1 MGGAADPFYMINGS
15 SVNPSFLK
23 LPYWGLHSPAGPL
36 QCSSQSFVWK
46 NASHTNTRA
55 NKTEMDCQCKN
66 GTLMLKEA
74 KPLTKVQQEPTRKNN
89 NPKVRKVKKKTQTKR
104 EIIKEQANAI
114 KTITSV
120 RKVTQ
125 KARESTK
132 SHKKNLQNKAVNCKK
147 GPRINSKRPRDQT
160 GWTWKRKIPEKDES
174 KNAAI
179 NRINTKTMTTGTHG
193 LSSHLFFNS
202 WRVFTAILRAG
213 LVKSYVQRLK
223 HPAYYTAVSCCLS
236 LHVLNT
242 KEAECGCR
250 EFRVIKRLFLW
261 VK

>member
-1 MGGAADPFYMINGS
+1 MLVPIFC
-15 SVNPSFLK
+15 VE
-23 LPYWGLHSPAGPL
+23 
-36 QCSSQSFVWK
+36 

-74 KPLTKVQQEPTRKNN
+74 KPLRSNKSQQGKTTTQKSEKWKRKHRPSTNN
-89 NPKVRKVKKKTQTKR
+89 RER
-104 EIIKEQANAI
+104 EIIKAQANAI

-125 KARESTK
+125 KARESTE

-147 GPRINSKRPRDQT
+147 VPRINSKRPRDQT

-193 LSSHLFFNS
+193 LRSHLFFNS

>member
-1 MGGAADPFYMINGS
+1 MNPAVQSLFVRVFPEKKRGLFLCTFGWGS
-15 SVNPSFLK
+15 RSFLYDK
-23 LPYWGLHSPAGPL
+23 WQFSESVFLEVALLGTPFSCWATSMLVPIF
-36 QCSSQSFVWK
+36 CVE

-132 SHKKNLQNKAVNCKK
+132 SHKKNLQKKAVNCKK

-160 GWTWKRKIPEKDES
+160 G
-174 KNAAI
+174 
-179 NRINTKTMTTGTHG
+179 
-193 LSSHLFFNS
+193 
-202 WRVFTAILRAG
+202 
-213 LVKSYVQRLK
+213 
-223 HPAYYTAVSCCLS
+223 
-236 LHVLNT
+236 
-242 KEAECGCR
+242 
-250 EFRVIKRLFLW
+250 
-261 VK
+261 